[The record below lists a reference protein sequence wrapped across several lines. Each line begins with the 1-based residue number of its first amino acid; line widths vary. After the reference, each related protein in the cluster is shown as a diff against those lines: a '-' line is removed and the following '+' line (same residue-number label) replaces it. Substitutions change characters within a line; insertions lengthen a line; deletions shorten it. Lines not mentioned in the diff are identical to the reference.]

1 MVKETEYYDI
11 LQVSPSATPEEISTA
26 YRNLAKVTHPDRN
39 RNDPQASEKFQKL
52 NEANEVLSDP
62 EKRRMYDDL
71 GKDYEKVQQGGH
83 GHGPSPEDLFSMF
96 GGMGGMPGMRQ
107 RQEQKEH
114 IVMQHSVTLEQLYN
128 EEQIDIC
135 FKQKHMC
142 SPCNG
147 EGTSDGKTA
156 KCDTCKGAG
165 SVVQVIRMGNMIQQI
180 QAPCNSCRGS
190 GKKSNIANKCST
202 CNGNGFKEKD
212 VKIKIPLK
220 SGLSEGQQ
228 IQIQNQGHHLKDG
241 KTDLIIVLNI
251 EKHSVFKRENDNLVI
266 NIELKL
272 FQALFGFDK
281 IIEHMDKRKLHISH
295 TGKTEYGQMRRIPDE
310 GMKSLQNKTKG
321 DLIITFTYL
330 LPDIRSIEQMNNL
343 QVLLKSV
350 DQEESNK
357 EVEIRVSKSNL
368 VKTLLLDYS
377 QEAHEAQ
384 NEHSR
389 MHNVH
394 VEQDGP
400 PQCVHQ

>member
-11 LQVSPSATPEEISTA
+11 LQVSPNASADEISTS
-26 YRNLAKVTHPDRN
+26 YKKLAKVTHPDRN

-71 GKDYEKVQQGGH
+71 GKDYDKVQQG

-96 GGMGGMPGMRQ
+96 GMGGMPGMPGMRH
-107 RQEQKEH
+107 RQEQKEN
-114 IVMQHSVTLEQLYN
+114 IVIQHTVTLNQLYN
-128 EEQIDIC
+128 EEHVDISY
-135 FKQKHMC
+135 KQKHTC
-142 SPCNG
+142 SSCNG
-147 EGTSDGKTA
+147 ETG

-165 SVVQVIRMGNMIQQI
+165 SVVQIIRMGNMIQQI
-180 QAPCNSCRGS
+180 QTPCNGCRGS
-190 GKKSNIANKCST
+190 GKKQNVSNKCGT
-202 CNGNGFKEKD
+202 CNGNGFKERD

-228 IQIQNQGHHLKDG
+228 IQIQNQGHHFKEG

-343 QVLLKSV
+343 QILLKSV

-377 QEAHEAQ
+377 KEAHEAQ
-384 NEHSR
+384 QEHSR
-389 MHNVH
+389 AHNVH

>member
-11 LQVSPSATPEEISTA
+11 LQVSPNASPDEISTA
-26 YRNLAKVTHPDRN
+26 YKKLAKIIHPDRN
-39 RNDPQASEKFQKL
+39 RNDPEASQKFQKL

-71 GKDYEKVQQGGH
+71 GKDYDKVQQG

-96 GGMGGMPGMRQ
+96 GMGGMGGMRP
-107 RQEQKEH
+107 RQEKEN
-114 IVMQHSVTLEQLYN
+114 IVIQHSVTLEQLYN
-128 EEQIDIC
+128 EEHIDINY
-135 FKQKHMC
+135 KQKHTC
-142 SPCNG
+142 SSCNG
-147 EGTSDGKTA
+147 DTG
-156 KCDTCKGAG
+156 KCDTCKGVG
-165 SVVQVIRMGNMIQQI
+165 MVVQVIRMGNMIQQI
-180 QAPCNSCRGS
+180 QTPCNGCRGS
-190 GKKSNIANKCST
+190 GKKQNVSNKCVT
-202 CNGNGFKEKD
+202 CNGNGFKEKE

-220 SGLSEGQQ
+220 AGLLEGQQ
-228 IQIQNQGHHLKDG
+228 IQIQGQGHHLKEG

-310 GMKSLQNKTKG
+310 GMKSLQGKSKG

-330 LPDIRSIEQMNNL
+330 LPDIRSIEHMNNL

-389 MHNVH
+389 AQYVH
-394 VEQDGP
+394 AEQDGP